1 MNQINRDNLKY
12 SYNWRPI
19 PEDDPRISGE
29 PDSTLFNR
37 HEGLEIL
44 FIINKYKEKYGLGDL
59 SQCESLERIIK
70 EVVPRNNRSQIH
82 VFEWLEHNLQL
93 TQNIETE

>member
-1 MNQINRDNLKY
+1 MEQIRRDNLRY

-37 HEGLEIL
+37 NEGLEIL
-44 FIINKYKEKYGLGDL
+44 FIINTYREKYGLSDL
-59 SQCESLERIIK
+59 SQCEIIERIIK
-70 EVVPRNNRSQIH
+70 EVVPRNFRSQIH
-82 VFEWLEHNLQL
+82 VFEWLEQNLQL
-93 TQNIETE
+93 TQI

>member
-1 MNQINRDNLKY
+1 LEQIRKTNLRY

-37 HEGLEIL
+37 NEGLEIL
-44 FIINKYKEKYGLGDL
+44 YIINEYREKYGLSDL
-59 SQCESLERIIK
+59 YQCEFLERTIK
-70 EVVPRNNRSQIH
+70 EVVPRNLRSQIH
-82 VFEWLEHNLQL
+82 VFEWLEQNLQL
-93 TQNIETE
+93 TQI